1 MRTLQYLMVV
11 LLCAAHMM
19 PAAGAGANADA
30 GAGAA
35 GKPGTIKVTSSGIT
49 YYARQGDTLSA
60 IAQTYTENAGNW
72 AQLGK
77 LNHIS
82 RDVSIPIG
90 TGIVIPAA
98 LLADDPAEARVVALS
113 GAVAVVPAAA
123 RGGAVTLKLGARV
136 GEGAQLQT
144 GLNSFLTLALPDES
158 RLSLPSN
165 SHVRLSR
172 LRTVRY
178 TRGART
184 EVTLLDGRV
193 ESRVAPL
200 DGNGGRY
207 EVRTPGSFAGVRGT
221 HFRVKRLP
229 GAVATEV
236 LAGSV
241 EVGKP
246 GDDAALRLSGG
257 HGDLIGATVGPSI
270 PLLAAPEIEAIAP
283 APQGKGTV
291 FSMRRAPR
299 AVAYHVQVARDSD
312 ALDLIAESE
321 TPGTAVTVDDLAPGE
336 YFARV
341 AAIDPSGLEG
351 MPYIRAFRA
360 GPANAGDAA
369 VPTLGAPVVDEGD
382 GHELL
387 LRWRG
392 GDAPEFEVQ
401 VAHDPAFTWLVAT
414 RRTARHK
421 VRMPRPP
428 FGTYYARV
436 RPIGADGNPLPFSP
450 AQGFI
455 VTDHWVIHDGN
466 PPLGVSGKHGGQPR

>member
-1 MRTLQYLMVV
+1 MRTFQYLMVV

-19 PAAGAGANADA
+19 PAAWGGTAGA
-30 GAGAA
+30 
-35 GKPGTIKVTSSGIT
+35 PGTVAVSPTGIT

-60 IAQTYTENAGNW
+60 IAQTYTENVGNW
-72 AQLGK
+72 VRLGA

-98 LLADDPAEARVVALS
+98 LLADDPTEARVVALS
-113 GAVAVVPAAA
+113 GSVTAADAGDAVAL
-123 RGGAVTLKLGARV
+123 RLGAHVR
-136 GEGAQLQT
+136 EGTQLQT
-144 GLNSFLTLALPDES
+144 GPNSFVTLALPDES
-158 RLSLPSN
+158 RVSLPSN
-165 SHVRLSR
+165 SHVRLSK

-178 TRGART
+178 TKAART
-184 EVTLLDGRV
+184 EVTLLEGRV

-221 HFRVKRLP
+221 HFRVKRLH

-236 LAGSV
+236 LGGGV

-246 GDDAALRLSGG
+246 GAPAAYQLSDGT
-257 HGDLIGATVGPSI
+257 GDLIGATVGAPVA
-270 PLLAAPEIEAIAP
+270 LLAAPEIETIAP
-283 APQGKGTV
+283 APQGKATV
-291 FSMRRAPR
+291 FLMRRAPR

-321 TPGTAVTVDDLAPGE
+321 TPGTAVTVGGLAPGE

-351 MPYIRAFRA
+351 MPRVQAFRVGPATARDTA
-360 GPANAGDAA
+360 GPLLAA
-369 VPTLGAPVVDEGD
+369 PTVEEGD
-382 GHELL
+382 GHDLL

-392 GDAPEFEVQ
+392 DAPEFEIQ
-401 VAHDPAFTWLVAT
+401 IARDPAFTWLIAA
-414 RRTARHK
+414 RRTTQHK

-436 RPIGADGNPLPFSP
+436 RPIDAAGNPLPFSA

-466 PPLGVSGKHGGQPR
+466 PPLGSSGKHGGQSH